1 MLFISLQ
8 ISILPQF
15 LKTLFNAHTRKILNR
30 PTDEI
35 LSLTGTDVSKKITT
49 KKLSVYTVHALS
61 DSTNHRIVDLSTY
74 NEQMTN
80 DY

>member
-8 ISILPQF
+8 ISFLPQF
-15 LKTLFNAHTRKILNR
+15 LKTRFNAYTLKILNP
-30 PTDEI
+30 PTNAI
-35 LSLTGTDVSKKITT
+35 LSLTGTDVSKKIT

-61 DSTNHRIVDLSTY
+61 NSTNHRILDLSTY